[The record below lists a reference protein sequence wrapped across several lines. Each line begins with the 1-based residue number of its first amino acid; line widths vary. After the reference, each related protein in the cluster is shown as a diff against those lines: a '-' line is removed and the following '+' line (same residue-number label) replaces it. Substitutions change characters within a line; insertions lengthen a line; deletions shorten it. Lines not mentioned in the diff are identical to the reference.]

1 MRPTGDAGDGWG
13 RAAAYDA
20 YADGLHTY
28 AIWLLRDH
36 DAAVDA
42 LYCTFVLADRHV
54 TQLRQPE
61 HIQPWLYAIM
71 RRECSLRNLPTTAL
85 TDSSQPSL
93 QSSVQSPLPSSSPSS
108 SSSLSFLAADGGG
121 SPDPVSGR
129 LRPPGGSA
137 DPSGSLASLERNLR
151 RAEFHSLEWP
161 ESEGLAPAHR
171 EILELTIRHGL
182 DSQGL
187 GLVLGLGQSGR
198 AGRAG
203 RGGDVGGGGAVGGFV
218 NGAIGSVG
226 SQGFGVLADA
236 WRELERS
243 LAAVAV
249 AKASR
254 EHCAQ
259 LAELTFGWSGRLTAV
274 LRAPLTD
281 HVDGCTRCQ
290 HYLHTVIGTS
300 AAPTI
305 LPFVAAPRALRE
317 ILLSELHDPRIALRL
332 GIDHELIAARI
343 QWFAPNG
350 FPAVAD
356 PAPLRRRG
364 GRRAAPKGSV
374 AAAKRK
380 SAATERAAARDGAAV
395 TAGAA
400 ASQDAVATEVVA
412 REPLGGRS
420 MRGAEGV
427 PGVEGGLGAE
437 VGSGARGGSGAES
450 GPGAESGLGVER
462 GSAELPRRTPG
473 ASARRADTRV
483 DGLLDEDADR
493 GGVYRAPGSWA
504 ARVMPADTEMV
515 WRPTSA
521 DNFIS
526 TPSGRFA
533 SRAPIAAE
541 SARAVNG
548 GDVSGDVNGDVG
560 NGSAGNAGNGARR
573 AMAGGEVGRQSVAR
587 GREGGEGQDGGRQG
601 GGPQEAGRRKVG
613 RQEVGRQAGASAVG
627 QAAVRGSAVGES
639 VVREAAR
646 RGSVV
651 REATVREAVVREVV
665 RTAVVRRK
673 ARPVRR
679 AVLSAVTLGAVGAA
693 AAAAAALLG
702 AASDSHSPRL
712 ADIAPPQD
720 PVNTPQPNG
729 GLSVSVSTP
738 AATGTSSGVR
748 GPNGPG
754 VGGQRPTQG
763 GGTSGISGTVTAGSG
778 SGAGSGA
785 GAGLGSG
792 SGAGAGGGGGSS
804 AGGGVS
810 AADFKVSVNQRAADP
825 DSVAILL
832 RNVGS
837 APIAWSAVAHDP
849 WVTLSQRSGTLG
861 AGQSQTIVASVTSAA
876 PSGAWTSTVTF
887 APGGAV
893 VTLRGV
899 GGSTSGP
906 SSRPTGAPST
916 TAPATGGASASSS
929 AQTSSSASPGS
940 TPTSAPTV
948 SSSSSSAASTGG
960 VGPSTAGPSRSGGA
974 SASASGSAS
983 TSGAASSAASSAA
996 SASGSQT
1003 ASGRRR

>member
-1 MRPTGDAGDGWG
+1 
-13 RAAAYDA
+13 
-20 YADGLHTY
+20 
-28 AIWLLRDH
+28 
-36 DAAVDA
+36 V
-42 LYCTFVLADRHV
+42 
-54 TQLRQPE
+54 
-61 HIQPWLYAIM
+61 
-71 RRECSLRNLPTTAL
+71 
-85 TDSSQPSL
+85 
-93 QSSVQSPLPSSSPSS
+93 
-108 SSSLSFLAADGGG
+108 
-121 SPDPVSGR
+121 
-129 LRPPGGSA
+129 
-137 DPSGSLASLERNLR
+137 
-151 RAEFHSLEWP
+151 
-161 ESEGLAPAHR
+161 
-171 EILELTIRHGL
+171 
-182 DSQGL
+182 
-187 GLVLGLGQSGR
+187 
-198 AGRAG
+198 
-203 RGGDVGGGGAVGGFV
+203 
-218 NGAIGSVG
+218 
-226 SQGFGVLADA
+226 
-236 WRELERS
+236 
-243 LAAVAV
+243 
-249 AKASR
+249 
-254 EHCAQ
+254 
-259 LAELTFGWSGRLTAV
+259 
-274 LRAPLTD
+274 
-281 HVDGCTRCQ
+281 
-290 HYLHTVIGTS
+290 
-300 AAPTI
+300 
-305 LPFVAAPRALRE
+305 
-317 ILLSELHDPRIALRL
+317 
-332 GIDHELIAARI
+332 
-343 QWFAPNG
+343 
-350 FPAVAD
+350 
-356 PAPLRRRG
+356 
-364 GRRAAPKGSV
+364 
-374 AAAKRK
+374 
-380 SAATERAAARDGAAV
+380 
-395 TAGAA
+395 
-400 ASQDAVATEVVA
+400 
-412 REPLGGRS
+412 
-420 MRGAEGV
+420 RGA
-427 PGVEGGLGAE
+427 
-437 VGSGARGGSGAES
+437 
-450 GPGAESGLGVER
+450 
-462 GSAELPRRTPG
+462 
-473 ASARRADTRV
+473 
-483 DGLLDEDADR
+483 
-493 GGVYRAPGSWA
+493 
-504 ARVMPADTEMV
+504 
-515 WRPTSA
+515 
-521 DNFIS
+521 
-526 TPSGRFA
+526 
-533 SRAPIAAE
+533 
-541 SARAVNG
+541 
-548 GDVSGDVNGDVG
+548 
-560 NGSAGNAGNGARR
+560 
-573 AMAGGEVGRQSVAR
+573 
-587 GREGGEGQDGGRQG
+587 
-601 GGPQEAGRRKVG
+601 
-613 RQEVGRQAGASAVG
+613 
-627 QAAVRGSAVGES
+627 AVGES

-651 REATVREAVVREVV
+651 REGAAGESARRESAVREATVGEPAVREAVV

-778 SGAGSGA
+778 SGSGS

-792 SGAGAGGGGGSS
+792 SSAGAGGGGGSS

-974 SASASGSAS
+974 SASASGSAAS